1 MTKPSRRLQFCRLQS
16 SSRAG
21 FTLIEIAI
29 VLAVIGILLIVV
41 LQGRGLIGT
50 SHSQA
55 VVAAVKDLSTA
66 IAQFRERYGYLPGD
80 MPTATTQ
87 VPGVVAGS
95 CSASANGNGDGQID
109 ADELACVTNHLF
121 NAGLIKGGT
130 GAITYYASDRMIS
143 IRAIGRAASAVT
155 TFPTSTPGPGRENRR
170 REFRQREHARHG
182 RHLRGR
188 RRKRS
193 GSHYCGWSIN
203 SLTGGGSRVPPR

>member
-1 MTKPSRRLQFCRLQS
+1 MTKLSRRLQLS
-16 SSRAG
+16 SGAG
-21 FTLIEIAI
+21 FTLVEMAI
-29 VLAVIGILLIVV
+29 VLAVIGILLVVV

-66 IAQFRERYGYLPGD
+66 ITQFRERYGYLPGD

-130 GAITYYASDRMIS
+130 GGITYSASDRLIS

-155 TFPTSTPGPGRENRR
+155 TFPTSTRNVIEVWNAQCQIAQDLDAKTDDGN
-170 REFRQREHARHG
+170 FA
-182 RHLRGR
+182 
-188 RRKRS
+188 
-193 GSHYCGWSIN
+193 
-203 SLTGGGSRVPPR
+203 TGNTRATVASCVVGGANDPVPTIAVGL